1 MKTLSNHLN
10 ESLQIVNEASESKIT
25 TLQTTRQKEKS
36 SNGVAFNY
44 SFSTEYSSGINF
56 KLNEK
61 DSRDFNTKFDKL
73 VDEMKKLFKTFENKS
88 TL

>member
-1 MKTLSNHLN
+1 MRLPKAKLLHFKQLD
-10 ESLQIVNEASESKIT
+10 K
-25 TLQTTRQKEKS
+25 KEKS
-36 SNGVAFNY
+36 SNEAAFNY
-44 SFSTEYSSGINF
+44 SFSTEYSSGIDF